1 MQTFPRNSSI
11 IPAALTFVN
20 RQFGSDGFIHTLTLS
35 LRSYS
40 FFEGSG
46 WYILSFHV
54 KITYQRNSLTFMKG
68 NIHLVRALN
77 FPKN

>member
-35 LRSYS
+35 LYIP
-40 FFEGSG
+40 

-54 KITYQRNSLTFMKG
+54 KITYQRTSLTFIKG
-68 NIHLVRALN
+68 NIHLLRALN